1 MPSSRPEISE
11 LLRPYAR
18 PVCVSASLFALVAL
32 FAACSPE
39 IGDECSTALDCS
51 ASGTRLCDMTQRGG
65 YCTLEGCEEN
75 TCPEEAVC
83 VQFGRRIEGHS
94 VERLARTFCMY
105 KCDSD
110 GDCRTDDNYKCYAAQ
125 SGTKGVKAFGAGNEA
140 EILGNFEQKFCAQVP
155 STFTLP
161 KPDQGMS
168 SMPPMSEDAGM
179 MSTPEDAGN
188 ASEDDGGGSS
198 E

>member
-1 MPSSRPEISE
+1 MPSSRPEISA
-11 LLRPYAR
+11 LLRSYAR
-18 PVCVSASLFALVAL
+18 SLCPLGLLALVAV
-32 FAACSPE
+32 FSACSPE

-51 ASGTRLCDMTQRGG
+51 ASGTRLCDMTQRRG

-83 VQFGRRIEGHS
+83 VQFGRRVEGQP

-110 GDCRTDDNYKCYAAQ
+110 GDCRTDDKYQCFAAQ
-125 SGTKGVKAFGAGNEA
+125 SDDERVKAFGAGNEA
-140 EILGNFEQKFCAQVP
+140 EILGDPKQKFCAEAPPVFAQ
-155 STFTLP
+155 P
-161 KPDQGMS
+161 KPGTS
-168 SMPPMSEDAGM
+168 SMPEDAGM
-179 MSTPEDAGN
+179 MSMPEDDAGMTP
-188 ASEDDGGGSS
+188 APDDDAGM